1 MKPGINLILGTMTFG
16 EQVFGTDVRDMIQYF
31 MSFGYT
37 EIDTAYVYNN
47 GKVSGCLGR
56 NRETNAK
63 SVKPHT
69 EFNPRITGRLDKD
82 AVLTQFAESLQR
94 MKVNYADTLYLHF
107 PDPATPMESAL
118 EGCARLYDQHKFKR
132 LGLSN
137 FPAWMVSEAC
147 HICEVHGWMRPSVY
161 EGLYNALSRNAEREL
176 DSALSYYGMRFYA
189 YNPLAGGILTDKYY
203 DRNGGIQEGRFTYR
217 PNYQQRYW
225 KDSYF
230 EAVDH
235 IRKACAPYDMD
246 VAEAAYRWIAYH
258 SMLKKGRGDG
268 IIIGAS
274 RIEHLK
280 RRILHFWTGENCPDD
295 VVKAMKK
302 CMEIKQDRCPE
313 YFRLYEASKV

>member
-47 GKVSGCLGR
+47 GESERLLGAGI
-56 NRETNAK
+56 EKLNAK
-63 SVKPHT
+63 SVKIAT
-69 EFNPRITGRLDKD
+69 KVNPRITGRLDKD

-176 DSALSYYGMRFYA
+176 EDVYKRQGFTSHPILGSGIGAASAYSWNIIGNAVHNCFIELLADQGIAGCIIAIWMYIDMMRIQRDCLPFMLLLMSA
-189 YNPLAGGILTDKYY
+189 FFLPLFFLTGYSNLTFWMPMLFMKMVS
-203 DRNGGIQEGRFTYR
+203 N
-217 PNYQQRYW
+217 
-225 KDSYF
+225 
-230 EAVDH
+230 
-235 IRKACAPYDMD
+235 
-246 VAEAAYRWIAYH
+246 
-258 SMLKKGRGDG
+258 MLKRDG
-268 IIIGAS
+268 IV
-274 RIEHLK
+274 RI
-280 RRILHFWTGENCPDD
+280 C
-295 VVKAMKK
+295 
-302 CMEIKQDRCPE
+302 
-313 YFRLYEASKV
+313 